1 MARGRFLRITATLL
15 LFTLIAFSLAATL
28 SVPSAHAAAPTLSM
42 GGWKDGQTKVIVEF
56 DQSVDNGSDGALDAS
71 DFAVAGANAISITSV
86 EHFPF
91 SHQAI
96 LTLSGNLNSA
106 GGTDFT
112 IACASNAVFNP
123 ADEACGAG
131 TVNVYTAISEDTTGP
146 SVEDVGIISGTTVF
160 VDFNEIMDPDTL
172 TAGNF
177 TLTTSDG
184 DDDSSITSTLAFDH
198 GVDLVAGGATIAA
211 GAGNTVQVSS
221 SVTDIFGNASAGET
235 VAIYPP
241 IKISEIQAATST
253 NSKNEFIE
261 LYNYGPAPI
270 DLSDIKLHL
279 WSETLSS
286 DFYIPLTMFETS
298 IPANGFYLIAPAQFS
313 HASGVL
319 PDATY
324 DASSGHIGDNG
335 SVYISYS
342 TTADVGVIDL
352 AAVGTSSKKEGT
364 AAANITAGQSLERKA
379 NFGSSVASMAD
390 DGADELKGN
399 AFDDGD
405 NATDFVVQT
414 TPNPQNSFSPTEFAF
429 GASFN
434 EGGDTSAPTVVDSFP
449 SAASANFIPAFLDM
463 AGIDFSEPLDA
474 STVNTTNVKLVLDSD
489 PGTNLCNTVT
499 YDDAAS
505 FGPDVSCSI
514 DAGSLPLA
522 NAAHTLTV
530 TTGVTDIT
538 GNALASNYTVSFTPQ
553 SGQTFGSQSV
563 PFVVG
568 TFPSQGSSSF
578 PPDAEFIEVNFD
590 GSLDVSTVN
599 TTNVT
604 LTNTTTSSA
613 VAGIAVGTRTV
624 VDANDAVAVNL
635 SGATITAGNSYRLDI
650 STSVTSAEGIAVA
663 PFMLE
668 FTAADS
674 NDVTGPVVIGT
685 GPPNGETGLPVGFP
699 VAFISFDDALDAS
712 TVDANSVKLLQG
724 SDELAATVTYHSAFR
739 EVEIEGAAA
748 FLPNTTYTVQ
758 LAAASSGD
766 EIKNVSGVALQDTD
780 GTGDN
785 YYKFSFTTG
794 AADSSA
800 PDISFSTATQ
810 NKVTVTFT
818 EPMREGSVTNLANW
832 SLESPIGTSV
842 PLSALAGGT
851 VSWDAGS
858 LTAEIS
864 GISLTAGATFEITAS
879 TAMKDMSGNA
889 LASSTTVGGTV
900 LDSATFGE
908 SLGPDAGFNG
918 EIFDFP
924 PAFDE
929 GDWGH
934 VPQAGVW
941 PMTGMAG
948 ATSNYMVNFPITEQI
963 RGNANGGKVVLTF
976 PSGFNVTNAA
986 VLSDSFINKDVNV
999 HGSGTVAINSVT
1011 ANNQARTVTV
1021 DFSIATACGSGNVD
1035 PCVSGDE
1042 NDFISFD
1049 LEGIGNTDQPR
1060 DWETS
1065 GYTVDIK
1072 TMTGSTVNETMTS
1085 MPFFISPAG
1094 DNSLQVD
1101 LTAAGADTG
1110 TADVHIW
1117 SPGTGEMTATANF
1130 ATNGDGTASVTFSGL
1145 PSDYFDIWMDPVLT
1159 IKASDDFVGPMNEP
1173 VFVTGSTT
1181 KAITLS
1187 ATSGLTSVTVN
1198 VTGATGKDIDVFA
1211 GGPNGF
1217 TVKRI
1222 SSTTGSDSVTLK
1234 LADGDWHVGVGPHM
1248 SMDGGFT
1255 MPEPP
1260 DYIVSPGNLNLS
1272 VASPNVTEDS
1282 GTANDGTVTFDLSPA
1297 SDSVTVN
1304 VVDESGN
1311 PVMDAMIFMDSTE
1324 GGFGT
1329 FGQTSGAG
1337 SATLNVNPGTYRA
1350 GAFLDGTPPTREIRV
1365 RVADD
1370 GSVYQDGTLVNAVTI
1385 ELSKGDYAISGTVTD
1400 GNNAVTGAAVH
1411 AFCTANCEG
1420 YFDAGAMTNSNGKYT
1435 LYVGAGTWQV
1445 EAFIPGFGSSTR
1457 STVVITTDDE
1467 TGVNLSPDSDV
1478 TFRTISGTVCKKDG
1492 GGADCTGGTGIDGIE
1507 IFAWS
1512 DANGGGSN
1520 FTQTGADGTF
1530 SLRVPSASGYTLEAW
1545 DPRKGPLPIISNVD
1559 VSSGNQTDQDIVIDT
1574 PEGVTINL
1582 KDDQGNA
1589 VTVGEVFIEFFDDST
1604 EVRQHVFIENDS
1616 DGTIDLPEGVYDV
1629 LVHAKGVELD
1639 ESTDVTSDD
1648 AGTSV
1653 TSGVV
1658 TVDGTEVV
1666 KIEIPDLQ
1674 TISGTLTDGSDPV
1687 EDAWVEVTDPTTGI
1701 STGGVTD
1708 SNGNYSISVPDGT
1721 YQVNAY
1727 NPGLVVA
1734 PMTVAVSGASATDQD
1749 MEGTVSSQNI
1759 TGTVTDPSGNAVPY
1773 AFVEASKS
1781 GGGFTAV
1788 QADADG
1794 EYSLPVDDGTWQ
1806 VTAIGHG
1813 YESEALGSNV
1823 VISGSSDSGN
1833 DIQFDTSASG
1843 LAEPTVKSVT
1853 PADGGTVQDQTAGLT
1868 VSIPANATSTSTS
1881 AGTVSMKETNNV
1893 VSTANN
1899 TVVGEGFEISMT
1911 DAGGTALSSGFD
1923 EEVSIKKNMSVA
1935 DLDTAGIDTLDEV
1948 KDLKISYFSGN
1959 GTWIPENTTKAY
1971 LDADGDVVASPA
1983 ADLSNVTTVAFT
1995 TAVDHFTVFS
2005 ITAPADG
2012 LAPKAPTNVS
2022 ASVDGMKVT
2031 ITWDAVTTNSDDTAI
2046 TDLLGYEIYRD
2057 TDSGGA
2063 FSTQLN
2069 TSDILTTSYS
2079 DSTVEG
2085 STTYYYK
2092 VTAADTGGQESA
2104 MSSAATAVVVGS
2116 TTSSSGGRSSTP
2128 SVQEDDDSD
2137 DVTEDAE
2144 TTEEE
2149 TVSID
2154 PEDPVAELYP
2164 DKTETEAALPSSVNI
2179 GSLVKLADSPA
2190 VYFVGGDGTRHPFAN
2205 AHIYFTW
2212 YDNFDDVETISADDM
2227 ANIPMGEAVRV
2238 RPGTWLVK
2246 IQSDPKVY
2254 AVEPG
2259 GALRWIETE
2268 EVALTLYGTNWN
2280 RRIIDVEP
2288 IYFTRYE
2295 IGDPISEAK
2304 IHPEGSII
2312 RDIATGDVYYVAE
2325 DGTLRK
2331 FIDDEAVQAN
2341 EIQTQ
2346 YVLNATTKDLERT
2359 IGDPITSR
2367 EDILLFYQDIGR

>member
-1 MARGRFLRITATLL
+1 MPRLMREGSVFRF
-15 LFTLIAFSLAATL
+15 FVSFLIVAIASISLISLIPTQFAQ
-28 SVPSAHAAAPTLSM
+28 AAAPTLAI
-42 GGWKDGQTKVIVEF
+42 GGWKDGQTKVVIEF
-56 DQSVDNGSDGALDAS
+56 DQSVDNGADAALEAS
-71 DFAVAGANAISITSV
+71 DFTVAGANSISITSV
-86 EHFPF
+86 DHFPF

-123 ADEACGAG
+123 SDEACGAS
-131 TVNVYTAISEDTTGP
+131 TVNVYTAVPEDTTGP
-146 SVEDVGIISGTTVF
+146 SVEDVGIISDTTVF
-160 VDFNEIMDPDTL
+160 VDFNEIMDPT
-172 TAGNF
+172 TMIAGNF

-211 GAGNTVQVSS
+211 GSGNTVAVST

-235 VAIYPP
+235 LVIYPT
-241 IKISEIQAATST
+241 IKISEIQAATSS
-253 NSKNEFIE
+253 NEKNEFIE
-261 LYNYGPAPI
+261 LYNYGPAPV
-270 DLSDIKLHL
+270 DLSDVKLHL
-279 WSETLSS
+279 WSQTLTT

-298 IPANGFYLIAPAQFS
+298 IPANGFYLIAPAQFN
-313 HASGVL
+313 HASGVV

-324 DASSGHIGDNG
+324 DASSGHIGDNDG
-335 SVYISYS
+335 IYISYS

-352 AAVGTSSKKEGT
+352 AGVGTSTKKEGT
-364 AAANITAGQSLERKA
+364 AAANISDGQSMERKA
-379 NFGSSVASMAD
+379 NFDSTATSLAD
-390 DGADELKGN
+390 NGADELRGN

-405 NATDFVVQT
+405 NATDFAVQT
-414 TPNPQNSFSPTEFAF
+414 TPNPQNSFSPVEFAF

-449 SAASANFIPAFLDM
+449 SDASANFIPAFLDM

-474 STVNTTNVKLVLDSD
+474 STVNTTNISLVLDSD

-505 FGPDVSCSI
+505 FGPDVSCAI
-514 DAGSLPLA
+514 AAGSLPLA
-522 NAAHTLTV
+522 NASHTLTV
-530 TTGVTDIT
+530 TTGVTDLT
-538 GNALASNYTVSFTPQ
+538 GNAIASNYTVSFTPQ

-590 GSLDVSTVN
+590 NSLDVSTVN

-613 VAGIAVGTRTV
+613 VSGIVVGTRTI
-624 VDANDAVAVNL
+624 VDTNDAIAINL
-635 SGATITAGNSYRLDI
+635 SGATITAGNDYRLDI

-663 PFMLE
+663 PYMLE

-674 NDVTGPVVIGT
+674 NDATGPVVIGT
-685 GPPNGETGLPVGFP
+685 GPPDGETGLPVGFP
-699 VAFISFDDALDAS
+699 VAFMSFNDALDSS
-712 TVDANSVKLLQG
+712 TVDTDSVQLLQG
-724 SDELAATVTYHSAFR
+724 SDVLAATVTYHSAFR
-739 EVEIEGAAA
+739 EIEIEGAAA

-794 AADSSA
+794 AADASA
-800 PDISFSTATQ
+800 PDVSFSTATQ
-810 NKVTVTFT
+810 NKVMVTFT
-818 EPMREGSVTNLANW
+818 EPMREGTITNLSNW

-858 LTAEIS
+858 LTAGIS
-864 GISLTAGATFEITAS
+864 GISLTAGSTFEITAS

-889 LASSTTVGGTV
+889 LASATAVGGTV
-900 LDSATFGE
+900 LDSGTFGE
-908 SLGPDAGFNG
+908 SLGPDAGFKG

-941 PMTGMAG
+941 PMTGMAS

-963 RGNANGGKVVLTF
+963 RSNANSGKVVLTF
-976 PSGFNVTNAA
+976 PSGFAVGNTAA
-986 VLSDSFINKDVNV
+986 LSDSFMNSDVNV
-999 HGSGTVAINSVT
+999 QGSGTVAINSVT
-1011 ANNQARTVTV
+1011 GNSQARTVTV

-1049 LEGIGNTDQPR
+1049 LSGIGNTDQPR
-1060 DWETS
+1060 DWETA

-1085 MPFFISPAG
+1085 MPFFIAPAG

-1117 SPGTGEMTATANF
+1117 SPGTGEMTETANF

-1159 IKASDDFVGPMNEP
+1159 IKATDDFVGPMNEP

-1181 KAITLS
+1181 KAITLG

-1222 SSTTGSDSVTLK
+1222 SSTTGSDTVTLK

-1260 DYIVSPGNLNLS
+1260 DYVVSPGDLKLS

-1282 GTANDGTVTFDLSPA
+1282 GTANDGTISFALSAA
-1297 SDSVTVN
+1297 SDSVVVN
-1304 VVDESGN
+1304 VVDDAGN
-1311 PVMDAMIFMDSTE
+1311 PVMDAMVFMDSTE

-1337 SATLNVNPGTYRA
+1337 KATMNVNQGTYRV

-1365 RVADD
+1365 RVDSS
-1370 GSVYQDGTLVNAVTI
+1370 GNVFQDGTQVNEVTV

-1400 GNNAVTGAAVH
+1400 GTNAVTGAAVH
-1411 AFCTANCEG
+1411 TFCTADCQG
-1420 YFDAGAMTNSNGKYT
+1420 YFDAGAMTNANGKYT
-1435 LYVGAGTWQV
+1435 LYVGPGTWQV

-1457 STVVITTDDE
+1457 TTVTVTNDDE
-1467 TGVNLSPDSDV
+1467 TGVNLSPDSDA
-1478 TFRTISGTVCKKDG
+1478 TFRTISGTVCKVDG
-1492 GGADCTGGTGIDGIE
+1492 GGADCTGGTGLDGIE

-1512 DANGGGSN
+1512 SANGGGSN
-1520 FTQTGADGTF
+1520 FTHTGADGTF
-1530 SLRVPSASGYTLEAW
+1530 SLRVPAATGYTLEAW

-1604 EVRQHVFIENDS
+1604 EVRQHVFIENEDS
-1616 DGTIDLPEGVYDV
+1616 GSIDLPEGVYDV

-1639 ESTDVTSDD
+1639 ESTDVSSDD

-1653 TSGVV
+1653 TSGVI

-1674 TISGTLTDGSDPV
+1674 TISGTLTDGSAAV

-1749 MEGTVSSQNI
+1749 MTGTVSSQNI

-1773 AFVEASKS
+1773 AFVEAS

-1794 EYSLPVDDGTWQ
+1794 EYSLPVDDGSWE

-1813 YESEALGSNV
+1813 YDEVDLATTV
-1823 VISGSSDSGN
+1823 VIDGASDANN
-1833 DIQFDTSASG
+1833 DIQFTTEATG
-1843 LAEPTVKSVT
+1843 LANPVVKSVT
-1853 PADGGTVQDQTAGLT
+1853 PSDGGTVQDQTAGLT
-1868 VSIPANATSTSTS
+1868 VTIPANATSTSTS

-1899 TVVGEGFEISMT
+1899 SVIGDGFEISMT

-1923 EEVSIKKNMSVA
+1923 EEVAIKKNMTVA
-1935 DLDTAGIDTLDEV
+1935 ELDTAGIDSLEEV
-1948 KDLKISYFSGN
+1948 KDLRISYFSGN

-1971 LDADGDVVASPA
+1971 LDSDGDVVASPA

-2012 LAPKAPTNVS
+2012 LAPKAPTNVA

-2031 ITWDAVTTNSDDTAI
+2031 ITWDAVTTNSDDSAI

-2057 TDSGGA
+2057 TDEGGA
-2063 FSTQLN
+2063 FTTQLN

-2079 DSTVEG
+2079 DSAVQS

-2104 MSSAATAVVVGS
+2104 MSSAASASVVGS
-2116 TTSSSGGRSSTP
+2116 TTSSSGRSSSPSTP
-2128 SVQEDDDSD
+2128 STD
-2137 DVTEDAE
+2137 TEDE
-2144 TTEEE
+2144 VTVEEEE
-2149 TVSID
+2149 TVALN

-2164 DKTETEAALPSSVNI
+2164 DKTETEAALPVSVDI

-2212 YDNFDDVETISADDM
+2212 YDDFSGVETISSEDM
-2227 ANIPMGEAVRV
+2227 ASLPMGEAVRV
-2238 RPGTWLVK
+2238 RPGTWLIK

-2254 AVEPG
+2254 AIEPG
-2259 GALRWIETE
+2259 GDLRWIETE
-2268 EVALTLYGTNWN
+2268 EVALTLYGSNWN

-2288 IYFTRYE
+2288 IYFTRYQV
-2295 IGDPISEAK
+2295 GDPISEAK
-2304 IHPEGSII
+2304 LHPEGSII
-2312 RDIATGDVYYVAE
+2312 RDVATGDIYYVAE

-2331 FIDDEAVQAN
+2331 FTDDEAVRAN
-2341 EIQTQ
+2341 EIQSQ
-2346 YVLNATTKDLERT
+2346 YILNATIKDLERT
-2359 IGDPITSR
+2359 IGDSISSR
-2367 EDILLFYQDIGR
+2367 EDVLFHYQDIGR